1 MANNMMSI
9 LLKGCHKNAV
19 RDVFSL
25 SDKVKKVS
33 SMWILLAKKSNFVAA
48 FRSYSAPNV
57 YSVCT

>member
-1 MANNMMSI
+1 MSI